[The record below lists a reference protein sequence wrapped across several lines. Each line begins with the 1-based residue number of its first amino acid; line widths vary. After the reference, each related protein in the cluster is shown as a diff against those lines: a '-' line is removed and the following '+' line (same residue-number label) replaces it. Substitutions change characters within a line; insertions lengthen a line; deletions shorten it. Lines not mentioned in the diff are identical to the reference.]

1 MYLSISLEESMLKF
15 RVMLVALAAT
25 AVIAAGQVGVA
36 QASPPPPVLI
46 CTGGGLVP
54 GDDAGSPA
62 TLAGTYTFNFLG
74 ANVTGVPPIAGTGSV
89 TLNGNGK
96 VTGGVIRCNQDN
108 TEWDARITGGCY
120 TINSDGTGFIAIVE
134 QYLFCGTSNGAGHFD
149 GVDLQI
155 AVSQPG
161 GVQFHF
167 SSDGNA
173 VNSETGRSDV
183 FSGTANR
190 P

>member
-1 MYLSISLEESMLKF
+1 MFKF
-15 RVMLVALAAT
+15 RVMLMALAAT

-36 QASPPPPVLI
+36 QASPVPVLI
-46 CTGGGLVP
+46 CTGGG
-54 GDDAGSPA
+54 DKAGSPA
-62 TLAGTYTFNFLG
+62 TLAGTYTFTFSG
-74 ANVTGVPPIAGTGSV
+74 AHVTTLSPLAATGSV

-96 VTGGVIRCNQDN
+96 VTGGVIRCNQDRQ
-108 TEWDARITGGCY
+108 EWDAPITGGCY
-120 TINSDGTGFIAIVE
+120 TINSDGTGFMAITTSAIVCDE
-134 QYLFCGTSNGAGHFD
+134 SF

-161 GVQFHF
+161 GVQFQF
-167 SSDGNA
+167 SSDGNI
-173 VNSETGRSDV
+173 VNSPTGFDDA

>member
-1 MYLSISLEESMLKF
+1 MFKF

-36 QASPPPPVLI
+36 QASPVLH
-46 CTGGGLVP
+46 CTNGG
-54 GDDAGSPA
+54 DEAGSPG
-62 TLAGTYTFNFLG
+62 TLAGTYTFSFFG
-74 ANVTGVPPIAGTGSV
+74 AYTTGVPPIAGTGSV

-96 VTGGVIRCNQDN
+96 VTGGIIRCNQYTQYN
-108 TEWDARITGGCY
+108 TPITGGCY
-120 TINSDGTGFIAIVE
+120 TINSDGTGFIAITTALPVCH
-134 QYLFCGTSNGAGHFD
+134 QFD
-149 GVDLQI
+149 GVDLGI

-161 GVQFHF
+161 GVQFQF
-167 SSDGNA
+167 SSDGGL
-173 VNSETGRSDV
+173 VNSDTGYYDV